1 MASAPLP
8 AQLKSLADGIVTR
21 LLLYYA
27 GIFII
32 GWSAWNVFPAPIR
45 EFLERNLGPVMGGAQ
60 PTGDLAAPFT
70 PAVPGTRGSSHEM
83 AGLAFMVG
91 IIAIVLALPM
101 AWTYMYTRQKKGF
114 QQSVVHTIVLM
125 PAVVAAVS
133 LLVRN
138 NTGLAFAL
146 AGIVAAVRF
155 RTSLEDSR
163 DAVFIFAVS
172 ALGLACGVHIEFAA
186 ALSLL
191 FCLIALGLWYSDFG
205 RTPPALEGE
214 RAEAHLQRA
223 LAIANRTSQFVARV
237 DREVLEGLSP
247 VQLDALAQRV
257 RKRRVEVAPD
267 ENRWTASFQVMV
279 SDDAG
284 RPAVEKI
291 LAERAKKW
299 EFARAEFLDG
309 ATRLTFRVRTRKGI
323 PARELATFIES
334 DAAPYVSEVTV
345 DEPGDD

>member
-1 MASAPLP
+1 MALLARLRP
-8 AQLKSLADGIVTR
+8 LADGILVR
-21 LLLYYA
+21 LTAYYA
-27 GIFII
+27 AVFVV
-32 GWSAWNVFPAPIR
+32 GWAAWNIAPAAAR
-45 EFLERNLGPVMGGAQ
+45 TFLERNLGPVMGGAQ
-60 PTGDLAAPFT
+60 PTGDLTAPFT
-70 PAVPGTRGSSHEM
+70 PAVPTPMGSSHEM
-83 AGLAFMVG
+83 AILAMMVG
-91 IIAIVLALPM
+91 AMAIVLALPM
-101 AWTYMYTRQKKGF
+101 AWVYMYTRQKKGF

-155 RTSLEDSR
+155 RTALDDSR

-172 ALGLACGVHIEFAA
+172 ALGLACGVHLEFAA

-191 FCLIALGLWYSDFG
+191 FNLIALGLWYSDFG
-205 RTPPALEGE
+205 RTPPGFEGA

-237 DREVLEGLSP
+237 DREVLESLSP
-247 VQLDALAQRV
+247 AQLDALAQRV
-257 RKRRVEVAPD
+257 RKRRDEVAPS
-267 ENRWTASFQVMV
+267 ETPRWTAQLQVVV

-291 LAERAKKW
+291 LADRTKQW
-299 EFARAEFLDG
+299 EFARAEFLPEG
-309 ATRLTFRVRTRKGI
+309 TRLTYRVRTRKAM
-323 PARELATFIES
+323 PAQEVATFVES
-334 DAAPYVSEVTV
+334 DATPYVASVTV
-345 DEPGDD
+345 QEDPA

>member
-1 MASAPLP
+1 MAPHPL
-8 AQLKSLADGIVTR
+8 AARLRRLLDGIIPR
-21 LLLYYA
+21 LVAYYSLV
-27 GIFII
+27 FVV
-32 GWSAWNVFPAPIR
+32 GWSAWNVAPQSAR
-45 EFLERNLGPVMGGAQ
+45 AFLERNLGPVMGGAQ
-60 PTGDLAAPFT
+60 PTGDLTAPFT
-70 PAVPGTRGSSHEM
+70 PVSPGPMGSSHEM
-83 AGLAFMVG
+83 AILALMVG
-91 IIAIVLALPM
+91 TIAIALSLPM
-101 AWTYMYTRQKKGF
+101 AWVYMYTRQKKGF

-155 RTSLEDSR
+155 RTTLDDSR

-172 ALGLACGVHIEFAA
+172 ALGLACGVHLEFAA

-191 FCLIALGLWYSDFG
+191 FNAIALGLWYSDFG
-205 RTPPALEGE
+205 RTPPALEGA

-257 RKRRVEVAPD
+257 RKRRNETSESESSWNATLVCV
-267 ENRWTASFQVMV
+267 V
-279 SDDAG
+279 SDDAA
-284 RPAVEKI
+284 RPAIEKI
-291 LAERAKKW
+291 LGERAKRF

-309 ATRLTFRVRTRKGI
+309 ATRLTFRVRTRKAVG
-323 PARELATFIES
+323 PAELATFIEN
-334 DAAPYVSEVTV
+334 DVAPFVSSVTV
-345 DEPGDD
+345 EEEP